1 MPEPQ
6 NKYYD
11 AYWANKSW
19 TPTARLSPVLKGYF
33 DGCVKSEDSLLDVGC
48 GDGQHYAYIL
58 AQRVRQYTGLDVSL
72 EALKIAA
79 KQGIQP
85 NIWSGLGRMPFKD
98 NCFDVALCIEVLEHL
113 YNPEQVVNEIH
124 RILKPGGTAIVTVP
138 NIGYFR
144 ERLLLLKGTFNPGGS
159 PLTAWTSPWCDP
171 HIRFFTPKTLKALFS
186 TMDFNIY
193 AMTGDGGNPVGDLP
207 LIAKLARGRI
217 IFPRLAGIAQ
227 RYWPALWGS
236 KIVLIAKKGT

>member
-1 MPEPQ
+1 LTESQ

-11 AYWANKSW
+11 SYWANTSW
-19 TPTARLSPVLKGYF
+19 TPTARLSPVLKSYF
-33 DGCVKSEDSLLDVGC
+33 DSYVKSDYSVLDIGC
-48 GDGQHYAYIL
+48 GDGQHYGFML
-58 AQRVRQYTGLDVSL
+58 ASRVSQYFGLDVSS

-79 KQGIQP
+79 KQGIKP
-85 NIWSGLGRMPFKD
+85 NLWPGHGRMPFND
-98 NCFDVALCIEVLEHL
+98 NCFDAAICIEVLEHL
-113 YNPEQVVNEIH
+113 QNPEHVVSEIH
-124 RILKPGGTAIVTVP
+124 RILKPGGTVIVTVP

-193 AMTGDGGNPVGDLP
+193 SMTGDGGNPVGDLP

-217 IFPRLAGIAQ
+217 IFPALARFAQ
-227 RYWPALWGS
+227 RCWPALWGS
-236 KIVLIAKKGT
+236 KVILIAKKKT